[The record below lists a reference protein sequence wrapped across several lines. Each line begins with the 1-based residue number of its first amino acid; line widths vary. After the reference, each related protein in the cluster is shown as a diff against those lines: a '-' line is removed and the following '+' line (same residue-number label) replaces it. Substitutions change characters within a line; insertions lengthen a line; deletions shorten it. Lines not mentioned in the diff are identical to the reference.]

1 MKPPHWEAVNDFFNL
16 SRHFCQQ
23 TGVALLRR
31 VEILWRRMGKSNSES
46 PKVSNTMIWMLIV
59 SVFGATTNT
68 LLYKASLNAFS
79 SPVSSTAFFS
89 VSPSLIN
96 RN

>member
-1 MKPPHWEAVNDFFNL
+1 
-16 SRHFCQQ
+16 
-23 TGVALLRR
+23 
-31 VEILWRRMGKSNSES
+31 MGKSNSDH

-79 SPVSSTAFFS
+79 SPVRNFLD
-89 VSPSLIN
+89 LIF
-96 RN
+96 